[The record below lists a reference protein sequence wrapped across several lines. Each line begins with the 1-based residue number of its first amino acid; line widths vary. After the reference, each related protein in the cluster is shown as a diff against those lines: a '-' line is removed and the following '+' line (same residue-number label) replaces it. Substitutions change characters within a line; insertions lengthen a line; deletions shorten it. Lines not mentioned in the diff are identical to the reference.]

1 MNKPVYCDNLSEQD
15 WAIIRNGLANY
26 SIQHNQPPYAAKP
39 AAFIYCE
46 EKRLAGGLTGGSAR
60 NGFDIGALWV
70 SSDVRGQ
77 GIGSA
82 LVRAAEELAKKRG
95 CLSVF
100 VWTMSYQAPDFY
112 AKLGFEK
119 VVERP
124 VDSNGAQQLGFLKIL
139 SK

>member
-1 MNKPVYCDNLSEQD
+1 MNKSVYCDNLSKQD
-15 WAIIRNGLANY
+15 WDIIRNGLANY
-26 SIQHNQPPYAAKP
+26 SIQYNQPPYAVEP
-39 AAFIYCE
+39 AAFVYRD
-46 EKRLAGGLTGGSAR
+46 EKGLVGGLTGWSAR

-70 SSDVRGQ
+70 SSGVRGQ
-77 GIGSA
+77 GIGSD

-95 CLSVF
+95 CLSIF

-124 VDSNGAQQLGFLKIL
+124 VDGKGTQQLGFLKIL